1 MISKRPE
8 MQQTY
13 WDPQCRVW
21 PQTQDQV
28 LPLPPWANHSP
39 VSGDMTWTLG
49 GSDGQTSL
57 CQSVYKEMGE
67 DKDFDLDTE
76 RPNAVRRE
84 PLTWTSYWIPSEPLL
99 SLQWYFW
106 KRKNK
111 KKHAFHAATVKA
123 VVFEIHITSVTC
135 SYCCTV
141 YLACICCS
149 RLCCILIPSWSNW
162 SHCWAKPTVLC
173 SVYLL
178 SKISASSIAA
188 PKSSIFFSWLRIA
201 RISWCLRCA
210 HTHTHTPFNK
220 SCKQLCDA

>member
-1 MISKRPE
+1 MISKPHPE

-13 WDPQCRVW
+13 WDPPCRVW

-106 KRKNK
+106 KRKDK
-111 KKHAFHAATVKA
+111 KKHAFHAATVNA
-123 VVFEIHITSVTC
+123 VECLRFTSLQWHAVTVAL
-135 SYCCTV
+135 YTWPV
-141 YLACICCS
+141 
-149 RLCCILIPSWSNW
+149 
-162 SHCWAKPTVLC
+162 
-173 SVYLL
+173 SVVPGCA
-178 SKISASSIAA
+178 ASSFPVGPIGPTAG
-188 PKSSIFFSWLRIA
+188 PS
-201 RISWCLRCA
+201 
-210 HTHTHTPFNK
+210 P
-220 SCKQLCDA
+220 LCYALYTYCPRSVPLP